1 MLQQIVGIAHVVLS
15 FILSIYFLWAPA
27 ALDFYYLMY
36 FLLLNISWSLMKN
49 ECLVSYLF
57 KILENPR
64 YKMGSTSDVADYDSV
79 LGAQQAGIFLNYILV
94 MYLVNIVAIAI
105 RSKDFRE
112 KILIL
117 SAGISYLLYIGMLRT
132 ANNEQKEVLKS
143 TNMFIMTLILGAFL
157 YK

>member
-1 MLQQIVGIAHVVLS
+1 
-15 FILSIYFLWAPA
+15 
-27 ALDFYYLMY
+27 
-36 FLLLNISWSLMKN
+36 MKN

-79 LGAQQAGIFLNYILV
+79 LGVQQAGIFLNYILV

-105 RSKDFRE
+105 RSKEFRE

-117 SAGISYLLYIGMLRT
+117 SAGISYLLYVGMLRT
-132 ANNEQKEVLKS
+132 ANDEQKEVLKS

>member
-1 MLQQIVGIAHVVLS
+1 
-15 FILSIYFLWAPA
+15 
-27 ALDFYYLMY
+27 
-36 FLLLNISWSLMKN
+36 
-49 ECLVSYLF
+49 
-57 KILENPR
+57 
-64 YKMGSTSDVADYDSV
+64 
-79 LGAQQAGIFLNYILV
+79 

-117 SAGISYLLYIGMLRT
+117 CAGISYLLYVGMLRT
-132 ANNEQKEVLKS
+132 AKDEQKEVLKS